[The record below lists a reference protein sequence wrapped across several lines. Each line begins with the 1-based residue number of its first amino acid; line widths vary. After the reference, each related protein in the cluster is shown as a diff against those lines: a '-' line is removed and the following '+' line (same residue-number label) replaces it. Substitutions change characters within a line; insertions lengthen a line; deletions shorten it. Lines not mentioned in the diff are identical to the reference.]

1 MIHSMTG
8 FARCEAKEPWG
19 SLVWE
24 LRSVNHRFLETGL
37 RLPEELRA
45 LEPEF
50 RRAISRHLKRG
61 KVDCSLRLSWSNEYV
76 SGPNLDQHA
85 LDRLTSALEKVT
97 QSLPDPAPVSPLD
110 VLRWPGVVIA
120 DEKDT
125 GQVAESSKQL
135 LKEAIEALRDARA
148 GEGARLRSMLV
159 DRCDGMETLV
169 AEARQRL
176 PEIRER
182 LRDKLFARIE
192 QLRLDP
198 DTERLEQEMAIL
210 AQKMDVDEELD
221 RLDSHISEVRLIVD
235 RDDAVGRRL
244 DFLMQ
249 EFNRE
254 ANTLASKSQDQ
265 ETTRIGVD
273 MKVLIEQMREQVQ
286 NIE

>member
-19 SLVWE
+19 SIIWE

-37 RLPEELRA
+37 RVPEDLRT
-45 LEPEF
+45 LEPEIRKLIN
-50 RRAISRHLKRG
+50 RRLKRG
-61 KVDCSLRLSWSNEYV
+61 KIDGSLRLNWSNEQA
-76 SGPNLDQHA
+76 SGPNIDEQT
-85 LDRLTSALEKVT
+85 LDRLSAALASVSGK
-97 QSLPDPAPVSPLD
+97 LANPAPVSPLD

-120 DEKDT
+120 DDKDT
-125 GQVAESSKQL
+125 DEVAKAALAL
-135 LKEAIEALRDARA
+135 LDKTVDALRSARE
-148 GEGARLRSMLV
+148 GEGSRLRSMLIE
-159 DRCDGMETLV
+159 RCDGMETLV
-169 AEARQRL
+169 TEARQRL
-176 PEIRER
+176 PAVRDR
-182 LRDKLFARIE
+182 LREKLLARIE

-221 RLDSHISEVRLIVD
+221 RLNSHISEVRLIVD
-235 RDDAVGRRL
+235 RDEAVGRRL

-265 ETTRIGVD
+265 VTTRIGVD

>member
-8 FARCEAKEPWG
+8 FARCEAKEEWG

-50 RRAISRHLKRG
+50 RKAVGQYLKRG
-61 KVDCSLRLSWSNEYV
+61 KIDCALRLSWSNEYI
-76 SGPNLDQHA
+76 SGPNLDQQA
-85 LDRLTSALEKVT
+85 LDRLTMALEKVA
-97 QSLPDPAPVSPLD
+97 QKLPDAAPVSPLD
-110 VLRWPGVVIA
+110 VLRWPGIVIA

-125 GQVAESSKQL
+125 DQVAESAKQL
-135 LKEAIEALRDARA
+135 LRKTIEALRSARA
-148 GEGARLRSMLV
+148 AEGARLRSMLV
-159 DRCDGMETLV
+159 DRCDGMEALV

-176 PEIRER
+176 PGIRER
-182 LRDKLFARIE
+182 LRDKLVARIE
-192 QLRLDP
+192 QLKLDP

-235 RDDAVGRRL
+235 RDEAVGRRL

-265 ETTRIGVD
+265 KTTRIGVD

>member
-37 RLPEELRA
+37 RLPEELRS

-50 RRAISRHLKRG
+50 RKVIGQHLKRG
-61 KVDCSLRLSWSNEYV
+61 KIDCSLRLSWSHEYV
-76 SGPNLDQHA
+76 DGPNLDQHA
-85 LDRLTSALEKVT
+85 LDRLIGALEKVARN
-97 QSLPDPAPVSPLD
+97 LPDPAQVSPLD
-110 VLRWPGVVIA
+110 LLRWPGVVVA

-125 GQVAESSKQL
+125 GPVAESAKQL
-135 LKEAIEALRDARA
+135 LKKAIEALRSARA
-148 GEGARLRSMLV
+148 GEGSRLRSMLV
-159 DRCDGMETLV
+159 DRCGGMETLV
-169 AEARQRL
+169 AEARLRL

-182 LRDKLFARIE
+182 LRDKLVARIE
-192 QLRLDP
+192 QLKLDP

-221 RLDSHISEVRLIVD
+221 RLCSHISEVRLIVD
-235 RDDAVGRRL
+235 RDEAVGRRL

-265 ETTRIGVD
+265 GTTRIGVE
-273 MKVLIEQMREQVQ
+273 MKVLIEQMREQIQ

>member
-24 LRSVNHRFLETGL
+24 LRSVNHRFLDTSL

-50 RRAISRHLKRG
+50 RKIIGRHLKRG
-61 KVDCSLRLSWSNEYV
+61 KIDCSLRLSWSNEFA

-85 LDRLTSALEKVT
+85 LDRLIVALDTVARKL
-97 QSLPDPAPVSPLD
+97 SDPAQVSPVDL
-110 VLRWPGVVIA
+110 LRWPGIVVA

-125 GQVAESSKQL
+125 SQVTESATQL
-135 LKEAIEALRDARA
+135 LIEAIELLRSARA
-148 GEGARLRSMLV
+148 GEGKRLRSMLV

-169 AEARQRL
+169 ANARQRL

-182 LRDKLFARIE
+182 LRDKLVARIE
-192 QLRLDP
+192 QLKLDP

-221 RLDSHISEVRLIVD
+221 RLHSHISEVRLIVD
-235 RDDAVGRRL
+235 RDEAVGRRL

-265 ETTRIGVD
+265 ETTRIGVE
-273 MKVLIEQMREQVQ
+273 MKVLIEQMREQIQ